1 MRGLRL
7 LTGVVAAAVLGLG
20 GCGAPEGDAEV
31 DPFGAAVVRIGDAV
45 AAEVNGTPIYV
56 SDVRRAGVDM
66 EMVEASE
73 PLDPSGDR
81 FAYVLDWLIQRR
93 LLALEARRRGL
104 NQTQEA
110 RRRLA
115 VAQEAI
121 LYDILVETVEDDA
134 VTEEAL
140 RKFYQERLQ
149 FPPGEEVRAR
159 LIVTSTLA
167 EAEAIA
173 ERARVEDADFAQLAL
188 ENSTH
193 DATRLEGGDLGYFGR
208 QELPVEEIET
218 VAFATG
224 VGQVSDP
231 FRSRFGWHVL
241 KVEDRR
247 ERDHRTFEE
256 LRPQLAQWLRNEA
269 RAQLIET
276 LTDPARVGVTRFIGA
291 SGGVA
296 PNATF
301 EEQRP
306 GSSGAL
312 DQTAGATAAATP

>member
-1 MRGLRL
+1 MRVLRGLS
-7 LTGVVAAAVLGLG
+7 GVAAAAALGLV
-20 GCGAPEGDAEV
+20 GCGAPEGDADV

-159 LIVTSTLA
+159 LIVTATLA

-173 ERARVEDADFAQLAL
+173 ERARVEGADFAQLAL

-231 FRSRFGWHVL
+231 FRSRFGWHIL

-269 RAQLIET
+269 RAQLIEN
-276 LTDPARVGVTRFIGA
+276 LTDPARAGVTRFIGS
-291 SGGVA
+291 SGGVSDA
-296 PNATF
+296 PY
-301 EEQRP
+301 EEPRP
-306 GSSGAL
+306 PSPVPA
-312 DQTAGATAAATP
+312 DAAPASAAPPATP